1 MPGLMLD
8 ALPLVAAALLV
19 GASVFCVLALLG
31 VRSYLRQSS
40 GRNTEPVS
48 ILKPLRGVD
57 LGLED
62 NLRSFFALNYPCF
75 ELVLTVQDEADPA
88 HALCQRLIADHP
100 HVDAR
105 LVVTGAPQWHNAKV
119 WQMHRAWAGLK
130 YPLIVTSDSDIR
142 VTPDFLDG
150 LGDGLD
156 VGTCPY
162 RAIGGPSIWSRLEA
176 LGMNTEFLAGLL
188 TARLLEG
195 VRFAI
200 GPTMYL
206 RRGVIEA
213 IGGWQELSEYLAE
226 DFVIGNR
233 AAEKGFKVGLSRQLV
248 EHRIGSEPLALN
260 FGHRLRWYRSTR
272 RSRPAGYVGQ
282 LFTMPVPLILLL
294 LAVAPVWWPLAA
306 LAMLLRLM
314 VALATLRLVGAPLA
328 PGGLLM
334 QDLLSFGFW
343 VAGFWGTTI
352 DWRGRKY
359 QLSSDGRFTRLTD

>member
-1 MPGLMLD
+1 MIVLQCL
-8 ALPLVAAALLV
+8 AAALVV

-75 ELVLTVQDEADPA
+75 ELVLTVQDASDPA
-88 HALCQRLIADHP
+88 FALSEKLIAAHP

-105 LVVTGAPQWHNAKV
+105 IVLTGAPEWHNAKV
-119 WQMHRAWAGLK
+119 WQMHRAWGELK
-130 YPLIVTSDSDIR
+130 YSLIVTSDSDIR
-142 VTPDFLDG
+142 VAPDFLRG
-150 LGDGLD
+150 LGDGFD

-162 RAIGGPSIWSRLEA
+162 RAIGGPSLWSRLEA
-176 LGMNTEFLAGLL
+176 LGMNTEFLAGLV

-195 VRFAI
+195 VKFAI

-213 IGGWQELSEYLAE
+213 IGGWQQLSEYLAE

-233 AAEKGFKVGLSRQLV
+233 AAEKGFQVGLSRQLV
-248 EHRIGSEPLALN
+248 EHRIGSEPMAVN

-282 LFTMPVPLILLL
+282 LFTMPVPLILFL
-294 LAVAPVWWPLAA
+294 LAVAPQWWPLAA
-306 LAMLLRLM
+306 VAALLRLATAM
-314 VALATLRLVGAPLA
+314 ATLRVVGAPLA
-328 PGGLLM
+328 LFDLLT
-334 QDLLSFGFW
+334 QDLLSFVFW
-343 VAGFWGTTI
+343 LAGFFGTTI

-359 QLSSDGRFTRLTD
+359 VLSNDGRFTRLTD